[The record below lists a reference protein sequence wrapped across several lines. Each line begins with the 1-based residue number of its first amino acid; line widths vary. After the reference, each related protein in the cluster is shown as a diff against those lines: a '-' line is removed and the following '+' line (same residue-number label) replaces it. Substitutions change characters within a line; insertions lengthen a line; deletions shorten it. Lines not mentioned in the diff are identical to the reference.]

1 MYPKVVTYPK
11 NLLKNGEK
19 RRIVPETVIDA
30 SALLALLNAEPGED
44 IVTEALPGGAIS
56 AVNLSEVIAKLCD
69 AGMPEKA
76 IRRALQPLG
85 LEVVPFD
92 EEQSY
97 QAGLLRTVTQD
108 TGISLGDRAC
118 LNLAKM
124 REAIALTADK
134 AWSRLSVGVT
144 VKVIR

>member
-1 MYPKVVTYPK
+1 
-11 NLLKNGEK
+11 
-19 RRIVPETVIDA
+19 VPEVVIDA
-30 SALLALLNAEPGED
+30 SALLALLNAEPGAD
-44 IVTEALPGGAIS
+44 VVAEALPGGVIS
-56 AVNLSEVIAKLCD
+56 AVNLSEVVAKLCD

-76 IRRALQPLG
+76 IRQAVQPLG

-97 QAGLLRTVTQD
+97 QAGLLRTSTQD
-108 TGISLGDRAC
+108 MGISLGDRAC

-124 REAIALTADK
+124 RDAIALTADK
-134 AWSRLSVGVT
+134 AWSGLSVGAT